1 MSSKCTLCPRN
12 CRVDRAKG
20 ELGFCRCADLPVI
33 ARAAPH
39 YGEEPCISGTKG
51 SGTVFFS
58 GCNMQCVFC
67 QNSDISINRD
77 GKNVSVSRLA
87 QIFSELEEL
96 GVHNLNLVTASHFT
110 DKVVEALKIAKPNIP
125 VVWNSSGYESVETL
139 KLLDGHVQIYMPD
152 FKYTTSDVA
161 LRYSGAKDY
170 PQIAAS
176 AIKEMYRQTGKYA
189 IDDDG
194 LLKRGILIRH
204 LILPGR
210 LDDTFDVIDWISET
224 FPKNSVLF
232 SLMSQFVP
240 LLDNQRFPEISRLI
254 TQEEYDRA
262 QSYLSLSRIENGFFQ
277 ELSSATD
284 ELIPNFDLTGV

>member
-12 CRVDRAKG
+12 CLVDREKG

-240 LLDNQRFPEISRLI
+240 LLDNQRFPEIARSI

-277 ELSSATD
+277 ELSSATG

>member
-12 CRVDRAKG
+12 CLVDREKG

-277 ELSSATD
+277 ELSSATG